1 MRIGTIPEM
10 RQPSPA
16 GKPYRPPNSLLPQHG
31 TVEAISKVL
40 GVLCLDYA
48 RDFDNYTTAMTNQ
61 HWCFRRLALL
71 CTVALHARY
80 YSINQCCD
88 VDAPHPFNLRFHKQK
103 LKTRFHSFCRRHPSS
118 PFKTNLTVSHRP
130 YHKGPILP
138 PLDISMRHVH
148 EISCPQM
155 PPVRADLKAAAD
167 LTPNSRNRRLA

>member
-1 MRIGTIPEM
+1 MRRVLEFRKFPESGTSYPAVDEVLDIVVYRVIRHWAFDYIMGMRLAMPTRHYKIKPFLRHTGKSQDIQMRIGTIPEM

-71 CTVALHARY
+71 WSVALHAQY
-80 YSINQCCD
+80 YSINQSRD
-88 VDAPHPFNLRFHKQK
+88 V
-103 LKTRFHSFCRRHPSS
+103 
-118 PFKTNLTVSHRP
+118 
-130 YHKGPILP
+130 
-138 PLDISMRHVH
+138 
-148 EISCPQM
+148 
-155 PPVRADLKAAAD
+155 AASAF
-167 LTPNSRNRRLA
+167 TSRN